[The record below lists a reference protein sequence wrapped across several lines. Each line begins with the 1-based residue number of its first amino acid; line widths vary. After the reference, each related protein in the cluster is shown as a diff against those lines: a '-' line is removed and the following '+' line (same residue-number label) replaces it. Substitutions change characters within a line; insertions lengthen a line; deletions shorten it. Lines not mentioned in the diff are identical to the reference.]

1 MKNISSVAKSTGLSL
16 LELALGSL
24 VIVAATLLS
33 STPALATESSLTLI
47 VPFASGGPTDRI
59 ARAFAD
65 AAQRQQPGL
74 SVRIENVSGGGGTV
88 AAAKVAK
95 SPADGSVVLLQNTA
109 MSAAP
114 AMYADLP
121 YDTLEDFAYIGLFQE
136 VPMMLVGRGNLPPDL
151 AGLRSFIGERRGDV
165 KLAHAGV
172 GSASHLCGLLIQSS
186 LNQRLV
192 EKAYPGN
199 APAIADLLSG
209 RVDLLCDPTTSSVA
223 NVQAG
228 RLRAYGVTA
237 ATNVPTAALRAIPP
251 LHEVGLPN
259 AQITVWFGL
268 VAPKGT
274 PLTTQTLLNGLLRS
288 VASDPEF
295 VASQEGAG
303 ALVITDARLA
313 PTIHKRFVA
322 KEIAHWRSVIGDM
335 ALGSARVSDAAQV
348 SVNKKGM

>member
-1 MKNISSVAKSTGLSL
+1 MKKLSSVAQSASQKFIEFAISSLFIAAVSL
-16 LELALGSL
+16 L
-24 VIVAATLLS
+24 AAG
-33 STPALATESSLTLI
+33 PARATESSLTLV

-65 AAQRQQPGL
+65 AAQRHQPGL
-74 SVRIENVSGGGGTV
+74 SVHIENVSGGGGTV

-95 SPADGSVVLLQNTA
+95 APADGSVVLLQNIA

-114 AMYADLP
+114 AMYANLP
-121 YDTLEDFAYIGLFQE
+121 YDTLEDFEYIGLFQE
-136 VPMMLVGRGNLPPDL
+136 VPMMLVGRGTLPPDL

-228 RLRAYGVTA
+228 RVRAYGLTTSSKVHA
-237 ATNVPTAALRAIPP
+237 AALKQVPT

-274 PLTTQTLLNGLLRS
+274 PLTTQTLLNGLMRT
-288 VASDPEF
+288 VASDADF
-295 VASQEGAG
+295 VASQEAAG
-303 ALVITDARLA
+303 AVVVNDARLA

-322 KEIAHWRSVIGDM
+322 KEIDHWRSVIGGISL
-335 ALGSARVSDAAQV
+335 AGERVGEAGQI
-348 SVNKKGM
+348 SVNQKGM

>member
-1 MKNISSVAKSTGLSL
+1 MKKISSVVKSASQMLVAFTFSSL
-16 LELALGSL
+16 F
-24 VIVAATLLS
+24 VAAGALLAAS
-33 STPALATESSLTLI
+33 PARAAESSLTLV

-65 AAQRQQPGL
+65 AAQRHQPGL
-74 SVRIENVSGGGGTV
+74 SVHIENVSGGGGTV

-95 SPADGSVVLLQNTA
+95 APADGSVVLLQNIA

-121 YDTLEDFAYIGLFQE
+121 YDTLEDFEYIGLFQE
-136 VPMMLVGRGNLPPDL
+136 VPMMLVGRGTLPPDL

-209 RVDLLCDPTTSSVA
+209 RVDLLCDPTTSSAA

-228 RLRAYGVTA
+228 RVRAYGVTTSTKVSA
-237 ATNVPTAALRAIPP
+237 EALKAVPT
-251 LHEVGLPN
+251 LHEAGLPN

-274 PLTTQTLLNGLLRS
+274 PLTTQTLLNGLMRT
-288 VASDPEF
+288 VASDAAF
-295 VASQEGAG
+295 IASQEAAG
-303 ALVITDARLA
+303 AQVVTDSRLS

-322 KEIAHWRSVIGDM
+322 KEIAHWRSVIGGI
-335 ALGSARVSDAAQV
+335 ALASERVGNASQLSA
-348 SVNKKGM
+348 NKKGM